1 MDPTEHESSTAI
13 PAAAGDCDA
22 ASVLDPLELLSLVR
36 RLHRAES
43 AWARHTLGVS
53 ENESIA
59 LQVLLTAKAD
69 GRVLRQAEL
78 AAELEVSGAS
88 MSVLLDRL
96 QHRGLVERL
105 PHPDDRRSTAVRAT
119 ATADAEVG
127 GPAGALHDRLR
138 DLVRHRDP
146 AQRDA
151 VAAFLRDLV
160 GAIEVG
166 GSSD

>member
-13 PAAAGDCDA
+13 PAAAGTYDA
-22 ASVLDPLELLSLVR
+22 TRLLEPLELLSLVR

-59 LQVLLTAKAD
+59 LQVLLTAGAD
-69 GRVLRQAEL
+69 GRVLRQGEL

-88 MSVLLDRL
+88 MSVLVDRL

-119 ATADAEVG
+119 AKAGAEVG

-138 DLVRHRDP
+138 DLVRRRDP
-146 AQRDA
+146 QQREAFAGFLQELVDA
-151 VAAFLRDLV
+151 M
-160 GAIEVG
+160 EVG
-166 GSSD
+166 GAKG